1 MAKKLGIRILF
12 VLAICGTISSI
23 TLLFF
28 SLSILSHNKKIQAKL
43 AVFEARE
50 IRLSNMENA
59 LQTLY
64 HLSKYE
70 THYYAIIFDDFATQY
85 QIPWETFPALMK
97 QESGFNP
104 TLTSPKGAKGFTQML
119 DGTAKIVAGKLG
131 IRFNTVTPW
140 NDILNM
146 VMGFTYFVEG
156 FSEKKDSA
164 SAEISLKHAMQ
175 RYVGGPAYSKVN
187 PSAKEYVGEYKNTLW
202 QEYVKLSYIYKGLLF
217 EQSTQ
222 SEIRKSTVG
231 TCTIDLVGAL
241 VNCLLPTAALAET
254 SR

>member
-1 MAKKLGIRILF
+1 MFKKFGIRILF
-12 VLAICGTISSI
+12 VLAICGITGSV

-28 SLSILSHNKKIQAKL
+28 SLSILSHNKEIQAKL
-43 AVFEARE
+43 AVFEE
-50 IRLSNMENA
+50 KEKRLSNMENA

-104 TLTSPKGAKGFTQML
+104 TLTSPKGAKGFTQIL

-131 IRFNTVTPW
+131 IKFNPVTPW

-146 VMGFTYFVEG
+146 VMGFTYFAEG
-156 FSEKKDSA
+156 FTEKKDSA
-164 SAEISLKHAMQ
+164 TMEISLQHAMQ
-175 RYVGGPAYSKVN
+175 RYVGGPAYAKVN
-187 PSAKEYVGEYKNTLW
+187 PSAKEYVGDYKNTLW
-202 QEYVKLSYIYKGLLF
+202 QEYVKLSYIYKGLLYD
-217 EQSTQ
+217 QSMQ
-222 SEIRKSTVG
+222 SEIKEPTVG
-231 TCTIDLVGAL
+231 TCTMNLVGAL
-241 VNCLLPTAALAET
+241 ANSLLPSVALAET
-254 SR
+254 IE